1 MDEENKSLIESSEDI
16 THQLVSE
23 TDPDKTK
30 RLISLFNLN
39 VAKKNAVRL
48 DGINVLIDDVLSK
61 IGDRLA
67 LRPDEFSNKDL
78 IDYLSALQTA
88 AEKSGKIVSGVDDIP
103 AITVNQQNNVIVG
116 VADTLTKESK
126 QRIAEAVALLLN
138 KTNTEGE
145 EIKEDEEGRNDG

>member
-67 LRPDEFSNKDL
+67 LRPDESSNKDL

-88 AEKSGKIVSGVDDIP
+88 AEKSGKIVSGVDGIP